1 MNMNTLCVF
10 ILGACLASAAAAQ
23 QQNDREAAHRQR
35 MMATPR
41 GNWMAKRVMSKEFME
56 KVGIGGDQAQ
66 KIKAE
71 LEAIDKQ
78 SATYDQEIGAAAAE
92 QAKIAKKVLSEPGAN
107 VDEMMKIIEKI
118 GAWRTEQAK
127 LATKRLVTIRDN
139 LTPEQREKAAAILM
153 EDQKKWREERD
164 QRDKNAAPARPAA
177 PKGW

>member
-1 MNMNTLCVF
+1 MNMNKLCVF

-92 QAKIAKKVLSEPGAN
+92 QAK
-107 VDEMMKIIEKI
+107 
-118 GAWRTEQAK
+118 